1 MNGIIERNFM
11 VYEKI
16 KAMNEC
22 TCGETIHP
30 QGWCD
35 GFGQYICIDQY
46 EPVKEIN

>member
-1 MNGIIERNFM
+1 
-11 VYEKI
+11 
-16 KAMNEC
+16 MNEC

-46 EPVKEIN
+46 EPLKEIN